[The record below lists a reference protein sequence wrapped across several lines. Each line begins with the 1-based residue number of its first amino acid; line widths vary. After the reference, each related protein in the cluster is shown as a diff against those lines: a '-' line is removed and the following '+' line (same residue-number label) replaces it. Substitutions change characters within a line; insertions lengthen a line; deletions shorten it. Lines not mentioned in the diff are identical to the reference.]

1 MNEAL
6 EVNFDLVNMLE
17 HRPLSLH
24 VFDAGGRRVRSI
36 EHLAVAGPHTLAW
49 DGMDE
54 GGRRVPPGIYVVR
67 LRIEGDAR
75 AQSASRAVSVTY

>member
-1 MNEAL
+1 
-6 EVNFDLVNMLE
+6 MLE

-67 LRIEGDAR
+67 LRIAR
-75 AQSASRAVSVTY
+75 SQCNLLSILSEAEALRLKAVLLIT